1 MWWVGVYAWPRVY
14 HKLKHKPEKD
24 PEGLK
29 PAGPSVWLSDG
40 VWVACPP
47 VRLEH
52 TTVGVKPQG
61 AVGLPA
67 EQIGPSLEQ
76 L

>member
-1 MWWVGVYAWPRVY
+1 MKVKSESEVAQLCPT
-14 HKLKHKPEKD
+14 PSDPKD
-24 PEGLK
+24 CNP
-29 PAGPSVWLSDG
+29 PGPSVWLSDG
-40 VWVACPP
+40 VWVACPR

>member
-1 MWWVGVYAWPRVY
+1 MCCWHVDFQEIWLVVEMWWVGVYARQRAY

-29 PAGPSVWLSDG
+29 PAGPSVWLSDR
-40 VWVACPP
+40 VWVARLW

-52 TTVGVKPQG
+52 TALGVKP
-61 AVGLPA
+61 
-67 EQIGPSLEQ
+67 
-76 L
+76 